1 MRRQPPDLHFQLST
15 NGLSSDSKLVRLKRY
30 ETRETRWHRCKTS
43 KWSFVNFILVYQ
55 TAQLM
60 HHYVKLNCDQ
70 RDYASILTTFS
81 MLLFEKSA
89 FFVLWSSLYF
99 CYLRWFFLICSKYQI
114 RSILIEAMLVE
125 KKKCAMHSMSMCV
138 IAQKPF

>member
-1 MRRQPPDLHFQLST
+1 MCIFLLSKSNDWDDSRLTFIFNFQRMDW
-15 NGLSSDSKLVRLKRY
+15 NCLSSDSKLVRLKRY

-70 RDYASILTTFS
+70 KD
-81 MLLFEKSA
+81 
-89 FFVLWSSLYF
+89 F

-114 RSILIEAMLVE
+114 PSILIEAMLVE